1 MFWEIVKGLGA
12 IVGLVTGCFVI
23 WERFYRFTPS
33 AFIVAS
39 SISPG
44 SPFKEPHLRV
54 INRSERPIIL
64 KWRNETR
71 ANRLGLGK
79 DLSLR
84 VIIASLLDG
93 ESAIAIDGNS
103 DYLLPLFRPQNYK
116 ALPDEAELDVDIWW
130 SFAQP
135 LIWKRERKITLRITK
150 RNLKYVVGGSDTDEV
165 LD

>member
-1 MFWEIVKGLGA
+1 
-12 IVGLVTGCFVI
+12 
-23 WERFYRFTPS
+23 
-33 AFIVAS
+33 
-39 SISPG
+39 
-44 SPFKEPHLRV
+44 
-54 INRSERPIIL
+54 
-64 KWRNETR
+64 
-71 ANRLGLGK
+71 
-79 DLSLR
+79 
-84 VIIASLLDG
+84 LLDG
-93 ESAIAIDGNS
+93 ESAISIDGNS